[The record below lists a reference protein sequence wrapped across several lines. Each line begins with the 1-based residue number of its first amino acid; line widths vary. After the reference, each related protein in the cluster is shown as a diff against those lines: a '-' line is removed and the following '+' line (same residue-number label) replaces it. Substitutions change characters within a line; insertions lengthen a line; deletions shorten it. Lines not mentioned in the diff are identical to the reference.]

1 MALSR
6 MICLLVYQRDC
17 HPAPCG
23 RCILFPLA
31 PYYCGQIIKIGF
43 CSESDND
50 RSKFPS
56 ESDSRSFLDILN
68 DSLEKSDIGSA
79 SNFDYVEKSN
89 YDPSSEFTSFL
100 SSESETK
107 EVMHERS
114 DLWIGRDH
122 ECVSNKQGYPKM
134 CKQEHINIYSG
145 RAKTTSKLTA
155 IRMVFD
161 SFVRNCAENYMH
173 SLYVTIDKVLLSFK
187 GRCPFQMYILTKAAK
202 YGIKIFKLSDS
213 ETSYVSKMEM
223 YVGKQNEGSYQMVPQ
238 QYSKGFSLHS
248 KSSAIVKLTAVRTLR
263 KNKKLIL
270 AAFIETKHRELSKA
284 YLDTREI

>member
-1 MALSR
+1 
-6 MICLLVYQRDC
+6 
-17 HPAPCG
+17 
-23 RCILFPLA
+23 
-31 PYYCGQIIKIGF
+31 
-43 CSESDND
+43 
-50 RSKFPS
+50 KFPS
-56 ESDSRSFLDILN
+56 ESDSKSFLDILN

-107 EVMHERS
+107 EFMHERS
-114 DLWIGRDH
+114 DLWIAKYAKDTDEDKLKAMLGLLLLACVLYSNQLNLCGLYNTDGTGVGIFFSIMSFQRLRFLLHCMRFDDH
-122 ECVSNKQGYPKM
+122 ATRSERKLQG
-134 CKQEHINIYSG
+134 
-145 RAKTTSKLTA
+145 KLTA

-248 KSSAIVKLTAVRTLR
+248 KSSAI
-263 KNKKLIL
+263 I
-270 AAFIETKHRELSKA
+270 
-284 YLDTREI
+284 